1 MQHGMSGSRLPAAND
16 RAIGLFDPVIQ
27 PTHPPVLG
35 GYLDLLGE
43 ADPTGAHPGQRLM
56 VSRALPLIYER
67 VWRPVGGR
75 LLMGAMGPGMRGE
88 HRIALQMLALSQSD
102 RVLDVACGT
111 GSFTRGLLAWRA
123 TAWL

>member
-1 MQHGMSGSRLPAAND
+1 MQPGMSGSRLPDAND
-16 RAIGLFDPVIQ
+16 RASELFDPARQ
-27 PTHPPVLG
+27 PTHPSAHD

-67 VWRPVGGR
+67 VWRPLGGR

-88 HRIALQMLALSQSD
+88 HRIALHMPALSQND
-102 RVLDVACGT
+102 
-111 GSFTRGLLAWRA
+111 
-123 TAWL
+123 